1 LLLHAEGVTA
11 VWFPGLVDDNDGWR
25 WPVTWSRVVA
35 KSEAEQ
41 KRCGRRKGKGREPST
56 MLDKVHP
63 GMGISDD
70 RR

>member
-1 LLLHAEGVTA
+1 
-11 VWFPGLVDDNDGWR
+11 LVDDNDGWR

-35 KSEAEQ
+35 KSEVEQ
-41 KRCGRRKGKGREPST
+41 KRCGRRKGKGSEPST
-56 MLDKVHP
+56 APDKVHP